1 MVLLSTGFI
10 IAGAYAGKV
19 RKTLFAQ
26 LRDHVKRG
34 EVSAQE
40 VARAAELNRAL
51 YHILVE
57 RLKSDKGD
65 AIKAKVE
72 YDVEGA
78 GRRREGGPFSELRNE
93 LDDPHRY
100 ESRPSSSEK
109 V

>member
-65 AIKAKVE
+65 AIKAKIE
-72 YDVEGA
+72 YDVEDA
-78 GRRREGGPFSELRNE
+78 RVVWTTT
-93 LDDPHRY
+93 
-100 ESRPSSSEK
+100 PSSSRSSRGSLTRRSK
-109 V
+109 G